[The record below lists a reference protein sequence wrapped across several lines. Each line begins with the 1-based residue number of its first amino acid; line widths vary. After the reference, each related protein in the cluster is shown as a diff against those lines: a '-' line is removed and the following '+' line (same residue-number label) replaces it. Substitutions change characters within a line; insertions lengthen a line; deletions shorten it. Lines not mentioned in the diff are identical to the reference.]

1 MNFNIQNLYTTS
13 QLVESQTL
21 CFNWT
26 INIQYQFI
34 AMSHIIA
41 TLQAQPIYC
50 QKQNTTDELY
60 QWVNSGNRAKPSF
73 AGTEKFAVIKILRL
87 VGANIYIVSQDLHS
101 FWKYVECPPCHRSCA
116 RNGFSC
122 LCVVLCL

>member
-1 MNFNIQNLYTTS
+1 MNFNVQNLYTTS

-26 INIQYQFI
+26 INIQYKFI

-60 QWVNSGNRAKPSF
+60 QMLNTGRGKPSF
-73 AGTEKFAVIKILRL
+73 AGSEKFVVIKI
-87 VGANIYIVSQDLHS
+87 
-101 FWKYVECPPCHRSCA
+101 
-116 RNGFSC
+116 
-122 LCVVLCL
+122 